1 MNDAELRKEIERH
14 ASLMGGVALR
24 LAERAIRMV
33 ADDDNKDK
41 KGSVTLIDTLTDAEW
56 LDPDVANWRIE
67 AGQKQPDNAVTDE
80 QQSLIEGMRE

>member
-24 LAERAIRMV
+24 LAERGIRMV

-41 KGSVTLIDTLTDAEW
+41 Q
-56 LDPDVANWRIE
+56 N
-67 AGQKQPDNAVTDE
+67 
-80 QQSLIEGMRE
+80 SLIEGMRE